1 MHNQTP
7 PPSEGLGE
15 AFMETYELNGEEYI
29 ELIKLLK
36 IMRVS
41 ESGGQAKLMVEDGI
55 VFRNGEPEFRKRA
68 KLRAGDVIEVFEYK
82 IRIE

>member
-1 MHNQTP
+1 MRDQQS
-7 PPSEGLGE
+7 PSIGGVRGGS
-15 AFMETYELNGEEYI
+15 YELNGEEYI

-55 VFRNGEPEFRKRA
+55 VLRNGEPEFRKRA
-68 KLRAGDVIEVFEYK
+68 KLRSGDVIEVFEFK
-82 IRIE
+82 IRIV

>member
-1 MHNQTP
+1 
-7 PPSEGLGE
+7 
-15 AFMETYELNGEEYI
+15 METYDLKGEEYI

-36 IMRVS
+36 TMRIS
-41 ESGGQAKLMVEDGI
+41 ESGGQAKMMVEDGI

-68 KLRAGDVIEVFEYK
+68 KLRTGDVIEVFDYK

>member
-1 MHNQTP
+1 
-7 PPSEGLGE
+7 
-15 AFMETYELNGEEYI
+15 METYDLKGEEYI

-36 IMRVS
+36 TMRIS

-68 KLRAGDVIEVFEYK
+68 KLRAGDLIEVFEYK
-82 IRIE
+82 IHIK

>member
-1 MHNQTP
+1 
-7 PPSEGLGE
+7 
-15 AFMETYELNGEEYI
+15 METYELKGEEYI

-68 KLRAGDVIEVFEYK
+68 KLRLGDVIEVFEYK
-82 IRIE
+82 ISIK

>member
-1 MHNQTP
+1 MDI
-7 PPSEGLGE
+7 
-15 AFMETYELNGEEYI
+15 YELKGEEYI

-36 IMRVS
+36 IMRIS

-68 KLRAGDVIEVFEYK
+68 KLRSGDLIKVFEFQIK
-82 IRIE
+82 IV

>member
-1 MHNQTP
+1 
-7 PPSEGLGE
+7 
-15 AFMETYELNGEEYI
+15 METYELKGEEYI

-55 VFRNGEPEFRKRA
+55 VLRNGEPEFRKRA

>member
-1 MHNQTP
+1 
-7 PPSEGLGE
+7 
-15 AFMETYELNGEEYI
+15 METYELKGEEYI

-68 KLRAGDVIEVFEYK
+68 KLRTGDVIKVFEYQ
-82 IRIE
+82 IRIK

>member
-1 MHNQTP
+1 
-7 PPSEGLGE
+7 
-15 AFMETYELNGEEYI
+15 METYELKGEEYI

-55 VFRNGEPEFRKRA
+55 VFRNGEQEFRKRA

>member
-1 MHNQTP
+1 MK
-7 PPSEGLGE
+7 
-15 AFMETYELNGEEYI
+15 TYELKGEEYI

-55 VFRNGEPEFRKRA
+55 VYLNGQQESRKRA
-68 KLRAGDVIEVFEYK
+68 KLRSGDLVEVMDFK
-82 IRIE
+82 IRIV

>member
-1 MHNQTP
+1 
-7 PPSEGLGE
+7 
-15 AFMETYELNGEEYI
+15 METYDLKGEEYI

-55 VFRNGEPEFRKRA
+55 VLRNGEPEFRKRA
-68 KLRAGDVIEVFEYK
+68 KLRADDVIEVFEYK
-82 IRIE
+82 IRIL

>member
-1 MHNQTP
+1 MN
-7 PPSEGLGE
+7 
-15 AFMETYELNGEEYI
+15 ETYELNGEEYI

-55 VFRNGEPEFRKRA
+55 VLRNGEPELRKRA
-68 KLRAGDVIEVFEYK
+68 KLRTGDLIEVFEFK
-82 IRIE
+82 ISII

>member
-1 MHNQTP
+1 
-7 PPSEGLGE
+7 
-15 AFMETYELNGEEYI
+15 METYELNGEEYI

-55 VFRNGEPEFRKRA
+55 VLRNGEAEFRKRA
-68 KLRAGDVIEVFEYK
+68 KLRAGDVIEVFEFK
-82 IRIE
+82 IRIV